1 MKRWTRRKS
10 ISSRTM
16 ALVLSAAM
24 LAGSVLDGQQ
34 VHAAEAGSVPV
45 DPAITDSANT
55 DPETGNPAITDSTNA
70 DPDVLDS
77 PNTNPANTDS
87 TNSDPVVSDSA
98 NSDPDVSDSPNTDP
112 VVSDSPNTDPV
123 TMDPTNPMT
132 GQTVSGNGF
141 LQVGGGVWSSGTSYA
156 LLDAARDGDYNSFTT
171 DQTIANLNFGT
182 DVTASPFDGN
192 MGFYDITWPAE
203 AKGWDGGV
211 YYPRESTRTVGAS
224 FVQAGTGYLAVGSK
238 VWTETESTGYGV
250 KRTKYEYEDLAAI
263 AREKGISLEELRAM
277 LDAFIKKS

>member
-77 PNTNPANTDS
+77 TNTNPANTDS
-87 TNSDPVVSDSA
+87 TNSDPDVSDSA
-98 NSDPDVSDSPNTDP
+98 NTDPD
-112 VVSDSPNTDPV
+112 VSDSPNTDPV

-203 AKGWDGGV
+203 AKEIG
-211 YYPRESTRTVGAS
+211 
-224 FVQAGTGYLAVGSK
+224 
-238 VWTETESTGYGV
+238 
-250 KRTKYEYEDLAAI
+250 
-263 AREKGISLEELRAM
+263 RAHV
-277 LDAFIKKS
+277 

>member
-77 PNTNPANTDS
+77 TNTNPANTDS

-98 NSDPDVSDSPNTDP
+98 NSDPDVSDSPNTYHD
-112 VVSDSPNTDPV
+112 VSVSPNTEPV
-123 TMDPTNPMT
+123 TMDPTIPMT

-141 LQVGGGVWSSGTSYA
+141 LQVGGGC
-156 LLDAARDGDYNSFTT
+156 L
-171 DQTIANLNFGT
+171 
-182 DVTASPFDGN
+182 
-192 MGFYDITWPAE
+192 
-203 AKGWDGGV
+203 
-211 YYPRESTRTVGAS
+211 
-224 FVQAGTGYLAVGSK
+224 
-238 VWTETESTGYGV
+238 
-250 KRTKYEYEDLAAI
+250 
-263 AREKGISLEELRAM
+263 ELRNQLCA
-277 LDAFIKKS
+277 A